1 MQIKVVRQVF
11 TGNSTIGQMF
21 VDGKFECFTL
31 EDMVR
36 PVKIAKE
43 TAIPAGS
50 YKMTLRMSPHFK
62 VRTPA
67 LDKVPN
73 YENVLIHFGNDKS
86 NTDGCI
92 LVGQSKSVD
101 FIGSSMAAFKALMPK
116 LEAAVAR
123 GEPLGIE
130 IVEERE
136 ALTRG
141 RGAPVTSAG
150 AKKAVPRKVAA
161 KKVAVKK
168 APAKKVV
175 PAKKM
180 APAKK
185 ATPVKKAAA
194 AKKTAPAKKLAPAK
208 KAVPAAKKAAPTA
221 KKVAA
226 KKAAAKNAAPA
237 PARRRK

>member
-11 TGNSTIGQMF
+11 TGNSTIGQMYL
-21 VDGKFECFTL
+21 DGKFECFTL

-50 YKMTLRMSPHFK
+50 YKVTLRMSPHFK

-73 YENVLIHFGNDKS
+73 YEYVLIHFGNDKS
-86 NTDGCI
+86 HTDGCI

-101 FIGSSMAAFKALMPK
+101 FVGSSMAAFKALMPK
-116 LEAAVAR
+116 FEAAVAR

-141 RGAPVTSAG
+141 RAAPVTLALAEKAV
-150 AKKAVPRKVAA
+150 AKKAV
-161 KKVAVKK
+161 
-168 APAKKVV
+168 
-175 PAKKM
+175 AKKM

-185 ATPVKKAAA
+185 MT
-194 AKKTAPAKKLAPAK
+194 PAKKASPAK
-208 KAVPAAKKAAPTA
+208 KAVPAVKKAALAVKKAAATKAAARKAVSKKTAAKKAAP
-221 KKVAA
+221 
-226 KKAAAKNAAPA
+226 APA
-237 PARRRK
+237 PRRK

>member
-11 TGNSTIGQMF
+11 TSNSTIGQMF
-21 VDGKFECFTL
+21 LDGKFECFTL

-36 PVKIAKE
+36 PVKIVKE

-50 YKMTLRMSPHFK
+50 YKVTLRMSPHFK

-73 YENVLIHFGNDKS
+73 YENVLIHFGNDKT

-116 LEAAVAR
+116 LEAAAAR

-136 ALTRG
+136 VLTRG
-141 RGAPVTSAG
+141 RGAPVTLAG
-150 AKKAVPRKVAA
+150 ARKTAPRKVAA
-161 KKVAVKK
+161 RR
-168 APAKKVV
+168 
-175 PAKKM
+175 

-185 ATPVKKAAA
+185 AAPATKLATAKKAAPVKKAAA
-194 AKKTAPAKKLAPAK
+194 AKKVAPAK
-208 KAVPAAKKAAPTA
+208 KAAAG
-221 KKVAA
+221 
-226 KKAAAKNAAPA
+226 KAAAAPA
-237 PARRRK
+237 KRGK